1 MCSANPACYGQRINY
16 LIPPSQMSP
25 STPALRPQLQQ
36 QLLVLDA
43 ISFPSPPNPFLKI
56 SMDMQQL
63 KIILLV

>member
-1 MCSANPACYGQRINY
+1 
-16 LIPPSQMSP
+16 MSP

-63 KIILLV
+63 KIILLVWIYFSLV

>member
-1 MCSANPACYGQRINY
+1 
-16 LIPPSQMSP
+16 MSP

-56 SMDMQQL
+56 SMDMRQL